1 MDNKADLP
9 YLFKIIII
17 GDAGVGKSNLLVRY
31 LKDEFDNT
39 KAPTVGVEFASKMVK
54 VDEDYAKLQIW
65 DTAGQEKFK
74 ATSKQYFRNA
84 AGIIL
89 VYDITKKRTFE
100 NLQK

>member
-1 MDNKADLP
+1 MEKKKELT

-17 GDAGVGKSNLLVRY
+17 GDAGVGKSNMLIRY
-31 LKDEFDNT
+31 LKDEFDSS

-54 VDEDYAKLQIW
+54 VDKDYAKLQIW

-74 ATSKQYFRNA
+74 ANSKQYFRNA

-89 VYDITKKRTFE
+89 VYDITKKKTLE

>member
-17 GDAGVGKSNLLVRY
+17 GDAGVGKSNMLIRY
-31 LKDEFDNT
+31 LKDEFDMA

-54 VDEDYAKLQIW
+54 VDKDQAKLQIW

-89 VYDITKKRTFE
+89 VYDITKKKTFE
-100 NLQK
+100 NLPK

>member
-1 MDNKADLP
+1 MDKKEDLP

-17 GDAGVGKSNLLVRY
+17 GDAGVGKSNMLIRY
-31 LKDEFDNT
+31 LKDEFDSA
-39 KAPTVGVEFASKMVK
+39 KAPTVGVEFASKTVK
-54 VDEDYAKLQIW
+54 VDKDYAKLQIW

-89 VYDITKKRTFE
+89 VYDITKKKSFE

>member
-17 GDAGVGKSNLLVRY
+17 GDAGVGKSNMLVRY
-31 LKDEFDNT
+31 LKDEFDST

>member
-17 GDAGVGKSNLLVRY
+17 GDAGVGKSNILVRY